1 VLRLALLTAAALL
14 ALCAPAGA
22 IDRYVPMKVGPAP
35 GPDRYDRV
43 WVQQLGPA
51 GADRVV
57 VLMPGT
63 NGGAGSIS
71 PVARDIVARVPRTQ
85 VWIVDRRQQAFED
98 TAVFERRDPQAALD
112 HYLGFRYRRVLGA
125 DAKFAAEWGLR
136 VQLAD
141 LRRVV
146 RRAARGGREVVLGGH
161 SAGASMAVAY
171 AAWDFG
177 GRAGWRDLAGLVLID
192 GGLLGTFDSAGLARA
207 RSELADIRSGNVF
220 LDLLGAGIPEI
231 SGIFAQVGALFAYE
245 RPDEPS
251 ALQNFP
257 LLPPMFKP
265 PVPVTNEAQFG
276 YAFDASTSPA
286 SLGLIHVRAG
296 ELAASGDPRGW
307 SDGELTPI
315 RRFARAFSGNRPNAT
330 EWYYPRR
337 LLLDIDA
344 ASDLR
349 MNAAARFLGLR
360 LRHGREV
367 DLPLYAYGTDLSNG
381 RVARGA
387 RRLARFSRISRPV
400 VIDDDRASH
409 LDPTSAAPGRNRF
422 LRTVVPFLRRI
433 RSR

>member
-1 VLRLALLTAAALL
+1 VTRLALLTLAAVL
-14 ALCAPAGA
+14 ALCAPASA
-22 IDRYVPMKVGPAP
+22 IDRYVPMKAPPAP
-35 GPDRYDRV
+35 GPAKYDRV
-43 WVQQLGPA
+43 WVQQLGPR

-63 NGGAGSIS
+63 NGGAGSITL
-71 PVARDIVARVPRTQ
+71 VAGDIVARVPRTQ

-98 TAVFERRDPQAALD
+98 TEVFERRDPDVALD
-112 HYLGFRYRRVLGA
+112 HYLGFKYRRVLGEDVPFVA
-125 DAKFAAEWGLR
+125 GWGLAT
-136 VQLAD
+136 QLRD
-141 LRRVV
+141 LRMVV

-192 GGLLGTFDSAGLARA
+192 GGLLGTFDEANLARA
-207 RSELADIRSGNVF
+207 RRELEDIRGGDVF
-220 LDLLGAGIPEI
+220 LDLLGFGIPEVG
-231 SGIFAQVGALFAYE
+231 GIFAQVGALFAYE
-245 RPDEPS
+245 RPDARS
-251 ALQNFP
+251 TLQEFP
-257 LLPPMFKP
+257 LLPDVFKP
-265 PVPVTNEAQFG
+265 PFPVTNEAQFG
-276 YAFDASTSPA
+276 YAFDASTSPR

-296 ELAASGDPRGW
+296 ELADSGDPRPW
-307 SDGELTPI
+307 RHGELTPL
-315 RRFARAFSGNRPNAT
+315 RRFARAFSANRPNAT

-360 LRHGREV
+360 LEHGREI

-387 RRLARFSRISRPV
+387 RRLARFSRIERPTV
-400 VIDDDRASH
+400 VDDERASH
-409 LDPTSAAPGRNRF
+409 LDPTSAAPARNRF
-422 LRTVVPFLRRI
+422 LKTVVPFLRRI
-433 RSR
+433 GR